1 MWVPSD
7 ETREQVVAGYRDAC
21 RHADDTIEAL
31 PIDAVGHV
39 PWWRDADVQL
49 VGVLA
54 HMPAE
59 TRRHLGHMDLI
70 REQLDGRVGRDVE
83 PPQPR
88 RRPTP
93 TDAVAAPS
101 ARREWL
107 GTVSGR

>member
-1 MWVPSD
+1 
-7 ETREQVVAGYRDAC
+7 
-21 RHADDTIEAL
+21 
-31 PIDAVGHV
+31 
-39 PWWRDADVQL
+39 
-49 VGVLA
+49 
-54 HMPAE
+54 
-59 TRRHLGHMDLI
+59 MDLI

-83 PPQPR
+83 PRQPR